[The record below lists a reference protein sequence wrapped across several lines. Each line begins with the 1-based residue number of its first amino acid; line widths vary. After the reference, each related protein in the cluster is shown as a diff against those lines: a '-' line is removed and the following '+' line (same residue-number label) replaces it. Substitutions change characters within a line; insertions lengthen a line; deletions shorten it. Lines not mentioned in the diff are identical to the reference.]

1 MKQIRTDKS
10 LEAAVNRWIAA
21 ALLEGEEKSPDDEEP
36 IPSDIVSR
44 VIMGP
49 RHHRRTDWQRT

>member
-1 MKQIRTDKS
+1 MRQVRIDKS

-21 ALLEGEEKSPDDEEP
+21 ALLQWDEVKLPDEP
-36 IPSDIVSR
+36 IPPEIISR
-44 VIMGP
+44 VTMGP